1 LDVSVAVLAKWLHE
15 TKQRTK
21 EEGKGQNGR
30 STKGTKARSQAE
42 ADDSIA
48 RRLGALRKTEDVRRS
63 ETNGLPTP
71 ENPQRTHI

>member
-21 EEGKGQNGR
+21 EEGKGQDGR

-48 RRLGALRKTEDVRRS
+48 RRLGAL
-63 ETNGLPTP
+63 
-71 ENPQRTHI
+71 